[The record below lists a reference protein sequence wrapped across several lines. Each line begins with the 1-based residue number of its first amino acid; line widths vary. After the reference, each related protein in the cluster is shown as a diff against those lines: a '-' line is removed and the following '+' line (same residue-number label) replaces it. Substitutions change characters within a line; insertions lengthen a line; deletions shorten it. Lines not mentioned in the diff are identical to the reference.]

1 MGPRWNR
8 LPILEAI
15 VLGIVQGLTEFLPV
29 SSTAHLALVPW
40 LVTRLGLANWSD
52 PGLTF
57 DVALH
62 AGTLLAIL
70 LYFWRTWIQILR
82 AAFGGKVVRFS
93 ETSDNHGDLTPEE
106 QRRER
111 LLLWFMIAATIPA
124 GLVGAVLQK
133 RIETTFRAPALV
145 AAMLIIVA
153 IVMLI
158 AERVGRYSKPLSQI
172 SFVDAMT
179 VGVLQAFAV
188 IPGVSRSGITI
199 SGGLFRNFTRDAAAR
214 FSFLL
219 STPII
224 AGAALLKLH
233 HVMKEG
239 LPPGMA
245 TGFAVGMIV
254 SAIVG
259 YATIAWFIRYLQT
272 KTLRPFVIYRIILG
286 VAILV
291 LGYFGG
297 FTG

>member
-1 MGPRWNR
+1 
-8 LPILEAI
+8 LPIFEAI

-40 LVTRLGLANWSD
+40 IVTKLGLANWSD

-62 AGTLLAIL
+62 AGTLFAIL
-70 LYFWRTWIQILR
+70 LYFWRTWIQIIR
-82 AAFGGKVVRFS
+82 AALGGPVVRFS
-93 ETSDNHGDLTPEE
+93 EVSDDQHDLTPEE

-111 LLLWFMIAATIPA
+111 QLLWFMIAATIPA
-124 GLVGAVLQK
+124 ALAGAVLEK
-133 RIETTFRAPALV
+133 KIETTFRAPALV
-145 AAMLIIVA
+145 AAMLIVVA
-153 IVMLI
+153 IVMWI
-158 AERVGRYSKPLSQI
+158 AERMSKFSKPLSDI
-172 SFVDAMT
+172 TLADALT

-199 SGGLFRNFTRDAAAR
+199 TGGLFRNFTREAAAR

-245 TGFAVGMIV
+245 TGFAVGIIV

-259 YATIAWFIRYLQT
+259 YATIAWFIRYL
-272 KTLRPFVIYRIILG
+272 KTRTLTVFIVYRILFGIAVL
-286 VAILV
+286 L
-291 LGYFGG
+291 LGYMGHY
-297 FTG
+297 TG

>member
-1 MGPRWNR
+1 M
-8 LPILEAI
+8 PILEAI

-40 LVTRLGLANWSD
+40 LVTTLGWANWPD

-62 AGTLLAIL
+62 GGTLVAIL
-70 LYFWRTWIQILR
+70 LYFWRTWIQIIR
-82 AAFGGKVVRFS
+82 AALGGKVVRFS
-93 ETSDNHGDLTPEE
+93 EVRDDVRDLTPEE
-106 QRRER
+106 ERRER
-111 LLLWFMIAATIPA
+111 QLLWFMIAATIPA
-124 GLVGAVLQK
+124 GLAGALLEK
-133 RIETTFRAPALV
+133 HIETTFRAPALV
-145 AAMLIIVA
+145 ASMLIVVA
-153 IVMLI
+153 VIMWI
-158 AERVGRYSKPLSQI
+158 AERMSKFEKPLPQI
-172 SFVDAMT
+172 GLGDAMI

-199 SGGLFRNFTRDAAAR
+199 TGGLFRNFTREAAAR

-233 HVMKEG
+233 HVMKHG

-245 TGFAVGMIV
+245 TGFAVGIIV
-254 SAIVG
+254 SALVG

-272 KTLRPFVIYRIILG
+272 RTLTVFIVYRILFGIAVLLLG
-286 VAILV
+286 HMAHYA
-291 LGYFGG
+291 G
-297 FTG
+297 

>member
-1 MGPRWNR
+1 M
-8 LPILEAI
+8 PIFEAI

-40 LVTRLGLANWSD
+40 IVTKLGLANWSD

-62 AGTLLAIL
+62 AGTLFAIL
-70 LYFWRTWIQILR
+70 LYFWRTWIQIIR
-82 AAFGGKVVRFS
+82 AALGGKVVRFS
-93 ETSDNHGDLTPEE
+93 EVSDDQRDLTPEE

-111 LLLWFMIAATIPA
+111 QLLWFLIAATIPA
-124 GLVGAVLQK
+124 AIAGALLEK
-133 RIETTFRAPALV
+133 RIETTFRAPVLV

-153 IVMLI
+153 VIMWI
-158 AERVGRYSKPLSQI
+158 AERGSKFTKPLSDI
-172 SFVDAMT
+172 DLTDALT

-199 SGGLFRNFTRDAAAR
+199 TGGLFRNFTREAAAR

-233 HVMKEG
+233 HVMKDRVAAWDGDRIRRRHHRVCDCG
-239 LPPGMA
+239 LCDHRM
-245 TGFAVGMIV
+245 VH
-254 SAIVG
+254 
-259 YATIAWFIRYLQT
+259 RYL
-272 KTLRPFVIYRIILG
+272 KTRTLTVFIVYRILFGIAVL
-286 VAILV
+286 L
-291 LGYFGG
+291 LGYMGHYAG
-297 FTG
+297 

>member
-1 MGPRWNR
+1 M
-8 LPILEAI
+8 PIFEAI

-40 LVTRLGLANWSD
+40 LVTRLGLANWPD

-62 AGTLLAIL
+62 AGTLFAIL
-70 LYFWRTWIQILR
+70 LYFWRTWIQIIR
-82 AAFGGKVVRFS
+82 AALGGKVVRFS
-93 ETSDNHGDLTPEE
+93 EVSDDQRDLTPEE

-111 LLLWFMIAATIPA
+111 QLLWFMIAATVPA
-124 GLVGAVLQK
+124 AIAGALLEK
-133 RIETTFRAPALV
+133 HIETTFRAPALV
-145 AAMLIIVA
+145 ASMLIIVA
-153 IVMLI
+153 VIMWI
-158 AERVGRYSKPLSQI
+158 AERSSKFTKPLSRYRP
-172 SFVDAMT
+172 DATRMT

-199 SGGLFRNFTRDAAAR
+199 TGGLFRNFTREAAAR

-239 LPPGMA
+239 LPPGD
-245 TGFAVGMIV
+245 GDR
-254 SAIVG
+254 
-259 YATIAWFIRYLQT
+259 IRC
-272 KTLRPFVIYRIILG
+272 RHHRLG
-286 VAILV
+286 A
-291 LGYFGG
+291 GG
-297 FTG
+297 LCNHRVVHPLPEDAGR

>member
-1 MGPRWNR
+1 

-40 LVTRLGLANWSD
+40 LVTTLGWANWPD

-62 AGTLLAIL
+62 GGTLVAIL
-70 LYFWRTWIQILR
+70 LYFWRTWIQIIR
-82 AAFGGKVVRFS
+82 AALGGKVVRFS
-93 ETSDNHGDLTPEE
+93 EVRDDVRDLTPEE
-106 QRRER
+106 ERRER
-111 LLLWFMIAATIPA
+111 QLLWFMIAATIPA
-124 GLVGAVLQK
+124 GLAGALLEK
-133 RIETTFRAPALV
+133 HIETTFRAPALV
-145 AAMLIIVA
+145 ASMLIVVA
-153 IVMLI
+153 VIMWI
-158 AERVGRYSKPLSQI
+158 AERMSKFEKPLPQI
-172 SFVDAMT
+172 GLGDAMI

-199 SGGLFRNFTRDAAAR
+199 TGGLFRNFTREAAAR

-233 HVMKEG
+233 HVMKHG

-245 TGFAVGMIV
+245 TGFAVGIIV
-254 SAIVG
+254 SALVG

-272 KTLRPFVIYRIILG
+272 RTLTVFIVYRILFGIAVLLLG
-286 VAILV
+286 HMAHYA
-291 LGYFGG
+291 G
-297 FTG
+297 

>member
-1 MGPRWNR
+1 
-8 LPILEAI
+8 LPIFEAI
-15 VLGIVQGLTEFLPV
+15 ILGIVQGLTEFLPI

-40 LVTRLGLANWSD
+40 LVTRLGWANWPD

-62 AGTLLAIL
+62 AGTLFAIL
-70 LYFWRTWIQILR
+70 LYFWRTWIQIIR
-82 AAFGGKVVRFS
+82 AALGGKVVRFS
-93 ETSDNHGDLTPEE
+93 ETSDSQHDLTPEE

-111 LLLWFMIAATIPA
+111 QLLWYMIAATIPA
-124 GLVGAVLQK
+124 GLAGALLEK
-133 RIETTFRAPALV
+133 HIETTFRAPALV

-153 IVMLI
+153 IVMWI
-158 AERVGRYSKPLSQI
+158 AERMSHFEKPLPQI
-172 SFVDAMT
+172 TCGDAMT
-179 VGVLQAFAV
+179 VGLLQAFAV

-199 SGGLFRNFTRDAAAR
+199 TGGLFRNFTREAAAR

-224 AGAALLKLH
+224 AGAALLKFH
-233 HVMKEG
+233 HVMKHG

-245 TGFAVGMIV
+245 TGFAVGIIV

-272 KTLRPFVIYRIILG
+272 KTLTVFIVYRILFGIAVL
-286 VAILV
+286 L
-291 LGYFGG
+291 LGYMGHYGG
-297 FTG
+297 

>member
-1 MGPRWNR
+1 M
-8 LPILEAI
+8 PILEAI
-15 VLGIVQGLTEFLPV
+15 VLGIIQGLTEFLPV

-62 AGTLLAIL
+62 AGTLFAIL

-93 ETSDNHGDLTPEE
+93 ETSDSARDLTPEE
-106 QRRER
+106 QTRER
-111 LLLWFMIAATIPA
+111 RLLWYMIAATIPA
-124 GLVGAVLQK
+124 GIAGALLQK

-145 AAMLIIVA
+145 AFMLILVA
-153 IVMLI
+153 VVMWL
-158 AERVGRYSKPLSQI
+158 AERSSQFVKPLSDI
-172 SFVDAMT
+172 DLTDAMT
-179 VGVLQAFAV
+179 VGTLQAFAV

-239 LPPGMA
+239 LPPGMM
-245 TGFAVGMIV
+245 TGFVVGMVV
-254 SAIVG
+254 SAVVG
-259 YATIAWFIRYLQT
+259 YATIAWFIRYLQV
-272 KTLRPFVIYRIILG
+272 KTLKVFVIYRIVLGIL
-286 VAILV
+286 ILL
-291 LGYFGG
+291 LGYFGTFSG
-297 FTG
+297 

>member
-1 MGPRWNR
+1 M
-8 LPILEAI
+8 PIIEAI

-40 LVTRLGLANWSD
+40 VVTRLGLANWTD

-62 AGTLLAIL
+62 AGTLFAIL
-70 LYFWRTWIQILR
+70 VYFWRTWLQILG

-93 ETSDNHGDLTPEE
+93 ESADSGRDLTPEE
-106 QRRER
+106 QRCER
-111 LLLWFMIAATIPA
+111 QLLWFMVAATIPA
-124 GLVGAVLQK
+124 GIAGALLEK
-133 RIETTFRAPALV
+133 RIESSFRSPLLMAC
-145 AAMLIIVA
+145 MLIGVA
-153 IVMLI
+153 FVMWL
-158 AERVGRYSKPLSQI
+158 AERVSRFDKPLSRI
-172 SFVDAMT
+172 SFADALT
-179 VGVLQAFAV
+179 VGGLQAFAV

-199 SGGLFRNFTRDAAAR
+199 SGGLFRNLTRDAAAR

-245 TGFAVGMIV
+245 TGFVVGMIV

-259 YATIAWFIRYLQT
+259 YATIAWFIRYLGL
-272 KTLRPFVIYRIILG
+272 KTLKVFIVYRVIVGVLIL
-286 VAILV
+286 L
-291 LGYFGG
+291 LGYFAG

>member
-1 MGPRWNR
+1 

-62 AGTLLAIL
+62 AGTLFAIL

-93 ETSDNHGDLTPEE
+93 ETTDNQRDLTPEE

-111 LLLWFMIAATIPA
+111 QLLWYMIAASVPA
-124 GLVGAVLQK
+124 GLVGALLQK

-145 AAMLIIVA
+145 ASMLILVA
-153 IVMLI
+153 LVMWL
-158 AERVGRYSKPLSQI
+158 AERISRFERPLPQI
-172 SFVDAMT
+172 TLGDAMT

-199 SGGLFRNFTRDAAAR
+199 SGGLFRNFTREAAAR

-233 HVMKEG
+233 LVMKEG

-245 TGFAVGMIV
+245 SGFAVGMVV
-254 SAIVG
+254 SAVVG
-259 YATIAWFIRYLQT
+259 YATIAWFIRYLQM
-272 KTLRPFVIYRIILG
+272 KTLRVFVIYRILLGLLIL
-286 VAILV
+286 L
-291 LGYFGG
+291 LGYFGNFSG
-297 FTG
+297 